1 MRRAV
6 AMVTLA
12 AAVAVSAGLVHAQ
25 ARPGTAPA
33 PAQSTTRP
41 GDEIKLDENTS
52 LKASALESRLQA
64 LQAQWALLQR
74 LVQDMQLEAQKI
86 VEERKTLIEGAAK
99 RMNMDARD
107 PNEWVLDTKGQRYVR
122 QQRPAPGAPTPQ
134 R

>member
-12 AAVAVSAGLVHAQ
+12 AAVGLSPALVDAQ
-25 ARPGTAPA
+25 ARPGAPA
-33 PAQSTTRP
+33 APVQPTTRP

-52 LKASALESRLQA
+52 LKASALEARLQA

-86 VEERKTLIEGAAK
+86 VEERKALIEGAAK
-99 RMNMDARD
+99 RANVDARD
-107 PNEWVLDTKGQRYVR
+107 MAEWVLDTKGQRYVR
-122 QQRPAPGAPTPQ
+122 VQRPAPGAQAPQ

>member
-6 AMVTLA
+6 ATATLA
-12 AAVAVSAGLVHAQ
+12 AIVGLSPALVHAQ
-25 ARPGTAPA
+25 ARPGMPTPA
-33 PAQSTTRP
+33 PPAVRP

-86 VEERKTLIEGAAK
+86 VEERKTLIDGAAK
-99 RMNMDARD
+99 RSNVDVKDA
-107 PNEWVLDTKGQRYVR
+107 NEWVLDTKGQRYIR
-122 QQRPAPGAPTPQ
+122 QPRPLPGAQTPQ

>member
-12 AAVAVSAGLVHAQ
+12 AAIGLSPALVNAQ
-25 ARPGTAPA
+25 ARPGAPAA
-33 PAQSTTRP
+33 PAQPTIRP

-52 LKASALESRLQA
+52 LKASALEARMSA
-64 LQAQWALLQR
+64 LLANFALLQR
-74 LVQDMQLEAQKI
+74 QAQDMQQEMQKMI
-86 VEERKTLIEGAAK
+86 DERKGLIEGAARRINVDPK
-99 RMNMDARD
+99 D

-122 QQRPAPGAPTPQ
+122 QQRPVPGAQAPQ